1 MPLDEPASPELEEKI
16 DSMLLPI
23 GFDKTM
29 TIDTIYYSK
38 GICKFVLFKFRKVR
52 KSYFFYVKLYSESCA
67 DKDIIDLIA
76 SNNRHSYLY
85 KNFSL
90 DEILNIL
97 ITCKDVNKLDM
108 YMSNRDNLKALEV
121 LACR

>member
-1 MPLDEPASPELEEKI
+1 MAALNEIVQFSPKLEDKI

-23 GFDKTM
+23 GFDKSL
-29 TIDTIYYSK
+29 TIDTIYYHK
-38 GICKFVLFKFRKVR
+38 GICELRLWKVR
-52 KSYFFYVKLYSESCA
+52 TGCFFFVKLLTESYTGE
-67 DKDIIDLIA
+67 DIYLIA
-76 SNNRHSYLY
+76 CNNNSYYLH

-90 DEILNIL
+90 DETLDVL
-97 ITCKDVNKLDM
+97 TSCEDVNKLDM